1 VEQREENKMP
11 KIYNTVTEL
20 IGNTPLVRLNR
31 LNTSHAMVLAKL
43 EYFNPGGSVK
53 DRIALSMIE
62 AAEREGKI
70 TPGET
75 VLVEPTSGNTGIGL
89 ALVAAAK
96 GYRLILTMPE
106 TMSIE
111 RRKLL
116 NGYGAELELTP
127 AHERMDGAIRRAEEI
142 LAELPNGFMP
152 QQFKNPANPEVHRRS
167 TAEEIW
173 RDTDGEV
180 DIVVAGIG
188 TGGTVTGIGEVLKQR
203 NRAIK
208 LVAIEP
214 AASPVL
220 SGGRPGLH
228 RIQGLGTDFIPD
240 VLNLA
245 VIDEIVAVHDNDAYE
260 MSRKLAREEGLMV
273 GISAGA
279 AAHVALKLAQRPE
292 NKDKLIVFIA
302 PSNGERYLSTTLY
315 SED

>member
-1 VEQREENKMP
+1 MA
-11 KIYNTVTEL
+11 KIYNNITEL

-31 LNTSHAMVLAKL
+31 LNTSHAEVLAKL
-43 EYFNPGGSVK
+43 EYFNPAGSVE

-70 TPGET
+70 KPGET

-116 NGYGAELELTP
+116 KGYGAELELTP
-127 AHERMDGAIRRAEEI
+127 ANERMDGAIRRAEEI

-152 QQFKNPANPEVHRRS
+152 QQFKNPANPEIHRRT

-180 DIVVAGIG
+180 DIVVAGVG
-188 TGGTVTGIGEVLKQR
+188 TGGTVTGIGEVLKRR
-203 NRAIK
+203 NPDIK
-208 LVAIEP
+208 IVAVEP
-214 AASPVL
+214 ANSPVL

-240 VLNLA
+240 VLNLKT
-245 VIDEIVAVHDNDAYE
+245 IDEIATVHDHEAFE
-260 MSRKLAREEGLMV
+260 MSRRLAREEGLMV
-273 GISAGA
+273 GISTGA
-279 AAHVALKLAQRPE
+279 AAHVALKLAKRSE
-292 NKDKLIVFIA
+292 NKGKLIVFIA
-302 PSNGERYLSTTLY
+302 PSNGERYLSTSLY